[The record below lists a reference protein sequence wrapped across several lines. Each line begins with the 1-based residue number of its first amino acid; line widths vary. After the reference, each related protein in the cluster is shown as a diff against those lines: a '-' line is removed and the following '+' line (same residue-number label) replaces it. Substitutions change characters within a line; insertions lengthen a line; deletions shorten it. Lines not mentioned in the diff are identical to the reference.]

1 MTIVAW
7 SFLRSVSRGLE
18 PTALPAVRRARSGTL
33 VPGDCDLLGGW
44 SKRYLGS
51 VAPRPRVLAFGSAA
65 ALVVAGSICAA
76 LVGGLTGEV
85 LAIAL
90 ITAGLGA
97 VVLLMFLEVGLS
109 EERELAREQKRRR
122 QRSTAGERRLRRSR
136 WPRRPG

>member
-1 MTIVAW
+1 
-7 SFLRSVSRGLE
+7 
-18 PTALPAVRRARSGTL
+18 
-33 VPGDCDLLGGW
+33 
-44 SKRYLGS
+44 

-90 ITAGLGA
+90 ITLGLGA

-109 EERELAREQKRRR
+109 EERELAREEKRR
-122 QRSTAGERRLRRSR
+122 QRSTDGGQRLRPRRL
-136 WPRRPG
+136 PRRPR